1 MLKNVPKMPMAV
13 VRVLVLIQVGG
24 RAGEVGCAALATRSL
39 RSRAPRQAHA
49 HTINAPPEIKN
60 TFAKQETNLCNCTQ
74 SQKHGGQGDAADPL
88 GVRPVVSAARNF
100 NLLSAFWQL
109 SLY

>member
-1 MLKNVPKMPMAV
+1 MAV

-49 HTINAPPEIKN
+49 HTINAIPPSELKKYIRKAGN
-60 TFAKQETNLCNCTQ
+60 
-74 SQKHGGQGDAADPL
+74 
-88 GVRPVVSAARNF
+88 
-100 NLLSAFWQL
+100 
-109 SLY
+109 